1 MMRAL
6 LMLTLLV
13 LPACRSTP
21 IRTVMQGNMTM
32 DGAMSMVGDMKMA
45 GDMTMSGD
53 VATSVKAD
61 NTASRLAEIPVY
73 TSSIE
78 GSRKI
83 AVIDVDGLLVNKP
96 SSGFGSMGENP
107 VALFREKLDWIA
119 ADPRVAAIVLRINS
133 PGGGVT
139 AADMMAQDLERL
151 KRARQIPVIA
161 CLMDSGAGAGYY
173 LASSADRI
181 VAHPTSVVGGIGVIL
196 NLYRLEDSLAQFNI
210 IPVTVKSGEHID
222 MATPL
227 RQMDES
233 EQAMFN
239 SMASEF
245 HERFIAKVHGSRRVP
260 TDSEVFDGRVVSGTS
275 AQALGLVDQTGY
287 LDDALDV
294 ARGMATL
301 PSDASVV
308 MLRRDNDRAYTLL
321 DVTPNTPTSLL
332 PINIPGFDRSKL
344 PMFLYMWQP
353 DPGLAART

>member
-6 LMLTLLV
+6 LMLTLLI
-13 LPACRSTP
+13 LPACRSKP
-21 IRTVMQGNMTM
+21 IRTIMQGNMTM
-32 DGAMSMVGDMKMA
+32 NGAMEMVGDMS
-45 GDMTMSGD
+45 MSGD
-53 VATSVKAD
+53 VATSIKTD
-61 NTASRLAEIPVY
+61 NTASRLAEVPVY
-73 TSSIE
+73 QSAIQ

-96 SSGFGSMGENP
+96 SSGLGSLGENP

-119 ADPRVAAIVLRINS
+119 ADSRVAAIVLRINS

-139 AADMMAQDLERL
+139 AADMMARDLERL
-151 KRARQIPVIA
+151 KITRQIPVVA

-196 NLYRLEDSLAQFNI
+196 NLYRLEESLAQFNI
-210 IPVTVKSGEHID
+210 VPVTVKSGEHID

-233 EQAMFN
+233 EQEMFN
-239 SMASEF
+239 SMANEF
-245 HERFIAKVHGSRRVP
+245 HQRFIDKIRGSRHVP
-260 TDSEVFDGRVVSGTS
+260 VGSQAFDGRVVSGMT
-275 AQALGLVDQTGY
+275 AQTLGLVDEIGY

-294 ARGMATL
+294 ARQMATL
-301 PSDASVV
+301 PSDASAV

-321 DVTPNTPTSLL
+321 DVTPNTPTPLL